1 MSERI
6 YISVLVSQEDID
18 SMRRMSGLLEELV
31 SVTGRVRRL
40 SGQGKYDPQLIAR
53 GDLLCRELAELKHKA
68 ADSLIDSVRVSVL
81 LLDQFFSRRQA

>member
-18 SMRRMSGLLEELV
+18 SMRRMSSLLEELAGV
-31 SVTGRVRRL
+31 RGRLRRL
-40 SGQGKYDPQLIAR
+40 SGQGKSDPQLAER
-53 GDLLCRELAELKHKA
+53 GASLCRELTELKHNA